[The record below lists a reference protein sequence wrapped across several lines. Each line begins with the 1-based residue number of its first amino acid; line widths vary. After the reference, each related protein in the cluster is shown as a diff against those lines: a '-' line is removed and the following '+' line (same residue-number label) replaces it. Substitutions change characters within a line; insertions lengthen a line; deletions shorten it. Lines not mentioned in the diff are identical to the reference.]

1 MLLTMLN
8 PFGAGGETIDPVKA
22 VTMIKKGQ
30 AVLVDVREANEFA
43 GGHASGAVN
52 LPMGQIAQRANP
64 ATAGCLPD
72 LKAGKPVILYCASGS
87 RSGMAGKMF
96 RKLGHDE
103 VYNLGGLSAWINAGG
118 RVQS

>member
-8 PFGAGGETIDPVKA
+8 PFGAGGETIDPTKA

-30 AVLVDVREANEFA
+30 AVLVDVRETGEFA

-52 LPMGQIAQRANP
+52 VPMGQVARMANP
-64 ATAGCLPD
+64 SGAGCLPE
-72 LKAGKPVILYCASGS
+72 LKAGKPVILYCASGA

-96 RKLGHDE
+96 RKLGHGE
-103 VYNLGGLSAWINAGG
+103 VYNLGSLSDWSNAGG
-118 RVQS
+118 RVQR